1 MKLGHSAD
9 EIKYDA
15 TSGTVARYVVILEN
29 ETVMSIFCDAAD
41 PEKAIRITRADGS
54 APQSTAGRF
63 TMATELL
70 EDADGMPLG
79 TSEQVNAKS
88 VYTYVV
94 PRLHVLLGRLLR
106 AATSGPCANGNC
118 ANPDAHA
125 EGAHDF

>member
-9 EIKYDA
+9 EIKYDG
-15 TSGTVARYVVILEN
+15 TYDGTVALYLVVLDGEATMHI
-29 ETVMSIFCDAAD
+29 VCDAAD
-41 PEKAIRITRADGS
+41 PEKIIRIGRIGCGVTGS
-54 APQSTAGRF
+54 LPTAGRF

-70 EDADGMPLG
+70 EDADGLPLG

-106 AATSGPCANGNC
+106 AAA
-118 ANPDAHA
+118 
-125 EGAHDF
+125 

>member
-15 TSGTVARYVVILEN
+15 TSGTIARYVVILEN

-41 PEKAIRITRADGS
+41 PEKVIRVTRADGS
-54 APQSTAGRF
+54 GPQSTAGRF

-70 EDADGMPLG
+70 EDPDGMPIG
-79 TSEQVNAKS
+79 TSDRVDEKS

-94 PRLHVLLGRLLR
+94 PRLHVLLARLLR
-106 AATSGPCANGNC
+106 AAA
-118 ANPDAHA
+118 
-125 EGAHDF
+125 